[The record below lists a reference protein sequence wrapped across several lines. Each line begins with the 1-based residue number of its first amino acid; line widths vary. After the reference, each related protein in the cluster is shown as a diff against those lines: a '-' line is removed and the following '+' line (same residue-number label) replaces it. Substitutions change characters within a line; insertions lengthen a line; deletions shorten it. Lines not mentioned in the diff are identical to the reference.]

1 MDPIVKKCLKS
12 YLVAK
17 KYYNDDIDKSYQ
29 YFKQCKILLE
39 QLKKNKKIIDD
50 NILEETEI
58 ECNKYISNVILNYIE
73 KPITNINTNCENNIL
88 FDMIEEGNID
98 YLKKLKYGDINFNI
112 YNSQGLTPLHYATKY
127 GDMTFIKHALKL
139 GASIDQTN
147 IYGNTLLEF
156 ACLEKDPNMIN
167 FLLEYGASMQKHLI
181 FRESKK
187 YFNQGTHIDIILL
200 EKYIMDFE
208 LDTSYNNYL
217 DWIFKYINKDY
228 KIELEYADTNIT
240 ISKEHILFESVIN
253 QLNKLLHSLNDEY
266 RNTYIN
272 IIKEELDYE
281 LVFKLGCPTNKI
293 DIILYNLIP
302 FINYNETFHLIW
314 LISYEIK
321 YLIFKIFKN
330 KSKINFK
337 ELKNELLKLI
347 YDIYIKD
354 NIISEGLLQI
364 IILQWISKI
373 NI

>member
-73 KPITNINTNCENNIL
+73 KPIININTNCENNML

-208 LDTSYNNYL
+208 LETDYNNYL

-228 KIELEYADTNIT
+228 KIELELADNNIT
-240 ISKEHILFESVIN
+240 ISKSPILFESFIN
-253 QLNKLLHSLNDEY
+253 QLNKLLHTLNDEY

-272 IIKEELDYE
+272 IIKEELDYK
-281 LVFKLGCPTNKI
+281 LLFKLGCPTNKI

-302 FINYNETFHLIW
+302 FINYNETFQLMW
-314 LISYEIK
+314 LISHEIK

-330 KSKINFK
+330 KSEINYK
-337 ELKNELLKLI
+337 LLKNELLKLI

-364 IILQWISKI
+364 VILQWISKI